1 MTPAVSDWVEHS
13 CLKCVCL
20 LDAGKV
26 RFVHFVHFPTVVSL
40 PLSFRAAQT
49 AKNLTNVRLPVT
61 FSEVLAFARDDGSK
75 AIRFLAVSA
84 TSRESDS
91 HLFTPSPH
99 LPLLF
104 AGPTAY
110 HCSRHVAPVAG
121 LGVAR
126 KNIENDQRT
135 CLERTDAAFM
145 RLARLIATGHHCV
158 RRHTAGVQN
167 CAVYF
172 RAQNLR

>member
-49 AKNLTNVRLPVT
+49 ARNLTNVRLPVT
-61 FSEVLAFARDDGSK
+61 SVRSSHSLGNDGSK
-75 AIRFLAVSA
+75 AIRFLAVSE

-91 HLFTPSPH
+91 HLFPQSPH
-99 LPLLF
+99 LQSAHRRFLDNTNP
-104 AGPTAY
+104 
-110 HCSRHVAPVAG
+110 
-121 LGVAR
+121 AR
-126 KNIENDQRT
+126 R
-135 CLERTDAAFM
+135 
-145 RLARLIATGHHCV
+145 
-158 RRHTAGVQN
+158 
-167 CAVYF
+167 
-172 RAQNLR
+172 

>member
-61 FSEVLAFARDDGSK
+61 FSAVLAFARDDGSK
-75 AIRFLAVSA
+75 AIRFLAVSE

-91 HLFTPSPH
+91 HLFPQSPH
-99 LPLLF
+99 LQSAHRQFLDNTNPARRRDNVPLSRSPF
-104 AGPTAY
+104 ASADI
-110 HCSRHVAPVAG
+110 H
-121 LGVAR
+121 
-126 KNIENDQRT
+126 E
-135 CLERTDAAFM
+135 
-145 RLARLIATGHHCV
+145 
-158 RRHTAGVQN
+158 
-167 CAVYF
+167 F
-172 RAQNLR
+172 RARGRG